1 MPADPEE
8 LGGRETGQGRVG
20 DQPDQRLATAGFR
33 LDLVAFGR
41 RALIVPEQG
50 GADHLAGRIK
60 EDRAVHLAAQAD
72 PATSR
77 RLEPAR
83 ASGPARPSCL
93 VASHQSSG
101 SCSDQPGRG
110 WSHGYSADAEAR
122 IVPLLVDGQRL
133 GPGRTDVDSQR
144 DTHGMI
150 SQRSPH
156 DRIRGS
162 TPAGSRRASASNAS
176 TGTVLKVNMS

>member
-1 MPADPEE
+1 MKPVRA
-8 LGGRETGQGRVG
+8 G
-20 DQPDQRLATAGFR
+20 LATSRIRASRPPAFC
-33 LDLVAFGR
+33 LDLAALGR

-50 GADHLAGRIK
+50 RADHLAGGIE

-72 PATSR
+72 AGDVA

-83 ASGPARPSCL
+83 AQHLLRPSCL

-101 SCSDQPGRG
+101 CCSDQPGRG
-110 WSHGYSADAEAR
+110 WSQGYSADAEAR
-122 IVPLLVDGQRL
+122 IVPFSSIASVLVA
-133 GPGRTDVDSQR
+133 GRTDVDSQR
-144 DTHGMI
+144 DAHGVI

-162 TPAGSRRASASNAS
+162 TPAGSRRASAANSS